1 METHTDVN
9 YFIKNKK
16 IPTFAKLIFIEEN
29 YSDEEKFKFI

>member
-16 IPTFAKLIFIEEN
+16 IPTFAKLR